1 MAAFFDDK
9 PMVAGINEDWDEQT
23 TGRQIMRPEWDFS
36 PIRMQT
42 MHHLPHIFFDTL
54 RPERPDC
61 PVPIPS
67 SFARTR
73 DRVISQ
79 DIYSYE
85 PCGLPTGNFM
95 PAEQAQIRLMTA
107 SPITLRACIPAPD
120 QVTPEQA
127 YFKDLDFYKKT
138 LFHTPFLSRGRAV
151 TLLEYRDAKVV
162 FEADDWFRTLPQG
175 VQRYLLPLQSKYAK
189 WYDENVR
196 DLAQNYSYCV
206 LCKCKQT
213 NLQRHHMQHHAR
225 WRTIWFCPIPG
236 CPSSLA
242 NKEGLVKHLIS
253 RPHGRGIDIKL
264 GRKVAKQIANQNCFW
279 PVTQVMAEK
288 LLAEMRVAVT
298 TPVFQPYRGET
309 GRAWIAKEYGVT
321 MDTSSIMSS
330 ETERDDTDDEVLSFD
345 LGPEPYDPS
354 NQERLPSDEWL
365 DDYQQGLHPGSSEP
379 KPDPY
384 DRYLAMPIQPSILD
398 MIRSDIDT
406 DEPEP
411 TPTHERAPSPTMLWD
426 YDYIRDEPPVVQRIT
441 EEQRHSTPRAARNT
455 PIEHPRPALELPRP
469 RAASAPPTSHPA
481 KRMAL
486 NYTPVTEAITPPVTP
501 PRAQAKVIDTATE
514 TIPETPSPIPKPG
527 RSRGRGTWHAPQKIA
542 PGVGTR
548 SKTRAAELEKRD
560 NAQAQAAHARWPPSP
575 DATVGI
581 QKLTRELHISD
592 VPRNVHKELQ
602 RVLPSVEEE
611 DIIQIPRQPP
621 AAGLMTRHQDT
632 YYIPPPRAVG
642 GARGSSAPVSTA
654 TLGLIQRQ
662 DPSLAAQLREDPA
675 SMMTQATRHR
685 VYSIMRLIRA
695 GMLGQMAS
703 LQQWEDAMRR
713 QDDV

>member
-1 MAAFFDDK
+1 
-9 PMVAGINEDWDEQT
+9 
-23 TGRQIMRPEWDFS
+23 
-36 PIRMQT
+36 
-42 MHHLPHIFFDTL
+42 
-54 RPERPDC
+54 
-61 PVPIPS
+61 
-67 SFARTR
+67 
-73 DRVISQ
+73 
-79 DIYSYE
+79 
-85 PCGLPTGNFM
+85 
-95 PAEQAQIRLMTA
+95 
-107 SPITLRACIPAPD
+107 
-120 QVTPEQA
+120 
-127 YFKDLDFYKKT
+127 
-138 LFHTPFLSRGRAV
+138 
-151 TLLEYRDAKVV
+151 
-162 FEADDWFRTLPQG
+162 
-175 VQRYLLPLQSKYAK
+175 
-189 WYDENVR
+189 
-196 DLAQNYSYCV
+196 
-206 LCKCKQT
+206 
-213 NLQRHHMQHHAR
+213 
-225 WRTIWFCPIPG
+225 
-236 CPSSLA
+236 
-242 NKEGLVKHLIS
+242 
-253 RPHGRGIDIKL
+253 
-264 GRKVAKQIANQNCFW
+264 
-279 PVTQVMAEK
+279 
-288 LLAEMRVAVT
+288 
-298 TPVFQPYRGET
+298 
-309 GRAWIAKEYGVT
+309 

-406 DEPEP
+406 SEPEP
-411 TPTHERAPSPTMLWD
+411 TPTHERAPSPTMRWD

-455 PIEHPRPALELPRP
+455 PIERPRPALELPRP

-527 RSRGRGTWHAPQKIA
+527 RSRGRGTWRAPQKIA

-548 SKTRAAELEKRD
+548 SKTRAAELEKCD

-581 QKLTRELHISD
+581 HKLTRELHISD

-611 DIIQIPRQPP
+611 DIIQNPRQPP

-685 VYSIMRLIRA
+685 VYYC
-695 GMLGQMAS
+695 AS
-703 LQQWEDAMRR
+703 
-713 QDDV
+713 